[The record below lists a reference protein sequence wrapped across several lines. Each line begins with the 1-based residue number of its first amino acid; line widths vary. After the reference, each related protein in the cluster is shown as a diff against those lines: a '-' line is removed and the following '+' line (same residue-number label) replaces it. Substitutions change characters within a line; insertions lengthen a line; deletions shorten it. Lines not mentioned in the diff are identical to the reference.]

1 MALSAGRVGVAPDQ
15 VNQQGKVKG
24 TDVPIATPDKAGT
37 VKPVSKTAGMT
48 QDVGIDSNGKLYT
61 APSVTLHE
69 YSTTEKEVGKWVDG
83 KTIYEK
89 VVRLENNSGNVG
101 VSIDTLIYLDAR
113 GTDTGHLWT
122 KCGISSGTTYI
133 YYDIATTSII
143 CTSTAADYAIIQ
155 YTKQTTS

>member
-1 MALSAGRVGVAPDQ
+1 MALSAGRKGVAASQ
-15 VNQQGKVKG
+15 VDSLGKIKG
-24 TDVPIATPDKAGT
+24 IDIPIASPTKAGT

-61 APSVTLHE
+61 APSTLLHE

-89 VVRLENNSGNVG
+89 VVRLENNSGSVG
-101 VSIDTLIYLDAR
+101 VNIDTLIYLDAR

-122 KCGISSGTTYI
+122 KCGVSSGSHYL
-133 YYDIATTSII
+133 YYDIVTSTII
-143 CTSTAADYAIIQ
+143 CVGTAADYAIIQ
-155 YTKQTTS
+155 YTKGE